1 MLLATFALAIRIER
15 ADALNAVES
24 AEAQR
29 RLRPDSGGE
38 VLAVGTGFAAFA
50 GVGSPISQA
59 RGFGMAAEFDVAQ
72 IDTVEQ
78 FYRDRGCT
86 SVNFDLCPLAHAGLC
101 EGLGRRGYRIVEYN
115 NALARRIGRS
125 DAWPKDERVRQCR
138 PDDIGLWSRTVMG
151 GFFDKSE
158 PSVEEVDLGSM
169 LFGME
174 GGAAFIA
181 TLDGMPAGGA
191 GMSIRSGLAFF
202 FGDSTLPSYR
212 ARGLQRTLIEARLS
226 QAVSTGCD
234 LAVSTTLPGTIS
246 QRNYERCG
254 FQVLYTKMN
263 MQRDF

>member
-1 MLLATFALAIRIER
+1 MLFATLEVAQRIER

-29 RLRPDSGGE
+29 RLRPEGGTD
-38 VLAVGTGFAAFA
+38 VLPVGTGFAPFA

-59 RGFGMAAEFDVAQ
+59 RGLGMSGQFDIAE
-72 IDTVEQ
+72 IDAVEQ
-78 FYRDRGCT
+78 FYREHGCA
-86 SVNFDLCPLAHAGLC
+86 SVNFDLCPLAHACLC

-115 NALARRIGRS
+115 NVLARRIS
-125 DAWPKDERVRQCR
+125 KHDAWPKHGSVRQCG
-138 PDDIGLWSRTVMG
+138 PDDIELWTRTVMG
-151 GFFDKSE
+151 GFFDKTE
-158 PSVEEVDLGSM
+158 PSVEEAVLGSM

-174 GGAAFIA
+174 GAAAFIA
-181 TLDGMPAGGA
+181 MADGTPMGGA

-202 FGDSTLPSYR
+202 FGDATLASFR
-212 ARGLQRTLIEARLS
+212 SRGLQRVLIEARLAHAAAS
-226 QAVSTGCD
+226 GCD
-234 LAVSTTLPGTIS
+234 LGVSTTLPATIS